1 MKLSF
6 SIKGWSDHSW
16 SEFCDLA
23 LEMEFQGI
31 ELHNIHGTD
40 FTAKGSPFHAH
51 AAAATIR
58 GLQEKKL
65 SIPCIDSICDIAD
78 DSSFDYNCSEIAAWR
93 EKKAGEEANARYNEM
108 LDQGLDWEL

>member
-6 SIKGWSDHSW
+6 SIKGWSGHTW
-16 SEFCDLA
+16 SDFCDLA

-31 ELHNIHGTD
+31 ELHNIHNTD
-40 FTAKGSPFHAH
+40 FTAKGGPFHAH
-51 AAAATIR
+51 TAAATIR

-78 DSSFDYNCSEIAAWR
+78 DDKFDYNCSEIATCIETAR
-93 EKKAGEEANARYNEM
+93 VFKIPNIRIHAGSAKFQTR
-108 LDQGLDWEL
+108 